1 MKNYFVTGAT
11 GAIGS
16 ALIPLLLADPETR
29 VQLLL
34 RAKSP
39 QELAERREELCRF
52 WGIAAED
59 APARERIQAWRGDVT
74 LPRFGLEDATYSAL
88 AAECTHIVHSAGNV
102 RMNLP
107 IEQARHSSVDSAV
120 NILEL
125 ANACRKLQKIEFVS
139 TVGVGGRTRGA
150 VPEEWLSG
158 PREFHNTYEQAKA
171 EAEERLRPAVE
182 GGLPLTVHRPSM
194 VVGNAT
200 DGRIIHFQIFYHLC
214 EFLAGGRTFG
224 LTPDFGRARLDIVP
238 ADYVAGVIAWSSQTN
253 VSSGRILHSCSGPE
267 FALLLAPLQEE
278 VRRSFAAGGRRL
290 PTLIH
295 SADWPVQGHSLRR
308 QRVHAQ
314 RRPAGGQDLAGL
326 PRLPR
331 HGTNLR
337 QPPHAG
343 AAGAGRLAAA
353 AAGELSGQGAGVLPQ
368 TRAAHADHALGS

>member
-52 WGIAAED
+52 WEIAAED
-59 APARERIQAWRGDVT
+59 VPVRERIQAWCGDVT

-150 VPEEWLSG
+150 DS
-158 PREFHNTYEQAKA
+158 H
-171 EAEERLRPAVE
+171 
-182 GGLPLTVHRPSM
+182 
-194 VVGNAT
+194 
-200 DGRIIHFQIFYHLC
+200 
-214 EFLAGGRTFG
+214 
-224 LTPDFGRARLDIVP
+224 
-238 ADYVAGVIAWSSQTN
+238 
-253 VSSGRILHSCSGPE
+253 SSGTAPRVRPPTPTVLTNSIFWSFLHAFASSRIFTAESTDE
-267 FALLLAPLQEE
+267 
-278 VRRSFAAGGRRL
+278 
-290 PTLIH
+290 
-295 SADWPVQGHSLRR
+295 
-308 QRVHAQ
+308 
-314 RRPAGGQDLAGL
+314 
-326 PRLPR
+326 
-331 HGTNLR
+331 
-337 QPPHAG
+337 
-343 AAGAGRLAAA
+343 
-353 AAGELSGQGAGVLPQ
+353 
-368 TRAAHADHALGS
+368 

>member
-39 QELAERREELCRF
+39 RELVERREELCRF
-52 WGIAAED
+52 WEIAADD
-59 APARERIQAWRGDVT
+59 APARERIRAWRGDVT
-74 LPRFGLEDATYSAL
+74 LPRFGLEDAAYGAL

-107 IEQARHSSVDSAV
+107 IEQARRSSVGSAA

-125 ANACRKLQKIEFVS
+125 ANACGKLQKIEFVS

-238 ADYVAGVIAWSSQTN
+238 ADYVAEIIAWSSRSN
-253 VSSGRILHSCSGPE
+253 VSSGRILHGCSGPE
-267 FALLLAPLQEE
+267 FALPLAPLQEE
-278 VRRSFAAGGRRL
+278 VRRSFAAGGRRP

-295 SADWPVQGHSLRR
+295 LPTGLFKAILSAASVFMPGDVRRAVKTLPVFLDYLATEQTFANHRTQALL
-308 QRVHAQ
+308 A
-314 RRPAGGQDLAGL
+314 PAGL
-326 PRLPR
+326 PLP
-331 HGTNLR
+331 
-337 QPPHAG
+337 PPASYLDKVL
-343 AAGAGRLAAA
+343 AYYLKRGRA
-353 AAGELSGQGAGVLPQ
+353 
-368 TRAAHADHALGS
+368 R

>member
-39 QELAERREELCRF
+39 QELAERHEELCRF

-150 VPEEWLSG
+150 VPEEWLST

-278 VRRSFAAGGRRL
+278 VRRSFSAGGRRL

-295 SADWPVQGHSLRR
+295 LPTGLFKAILSAASVFMPSDVRRAVKTLPVFLDYLATEQTFANRR
-308 QRVHAQ
+308 TRALLA
-314 RRPAGGQDLAGL
+314 PAGL
-326 PRLPR
+326 PLP
-331 HGTNLR
+331 
-337 QPPHAG
+337 PPANYLG
-343 AAGAGRLAAA
+343 KVLAYY
-353 AAGELSGQGAGVLPQ
+353 LKK
-368 TRAAHADHALGS
+368 GSAR

>member
-16 ALIPLLLADPETR
+16 ALVPLLLADPETR

-52 WGIAAED
+52 WGVAAED
-59 APARERIQAWRGDVT
+59 TPARERIRAWRGDVT
-74 LPRFGLEDATYSAL
+74 LPRFGLEDATYGAL

-150 VPEEWLSG
+150 VPEEWLST

-253 VSSGRILHSCSGPE
+253 VSSGRILHSCSGPDL
-267 FALLLAPLQEE
+267 ALLLAPLQEE
-278 VRRSFAAGGRRL
+278 VRRSFAAGGLRL

-295 SADWPVQGHSLRR
+295 LPTGLFTAILSAASVFMPSDVRRAVKTLPVFLDYLATEQTFANHRTQALL
-308 QRVHAQ
+308 A
-314 RRPAGGQDLAGL
+314 PAGFPLPPPANYLDKVLAYYL
-326 PRLPR
+326 KR
-331 HGTNLR
+331 
-337 QPPHAG
+337 
-343 AAGAGRLAAA
+343 GRA
-353 AAGELSGQGAGVLPQ
+353 
-368 TRAAHADHALGS
+368 R